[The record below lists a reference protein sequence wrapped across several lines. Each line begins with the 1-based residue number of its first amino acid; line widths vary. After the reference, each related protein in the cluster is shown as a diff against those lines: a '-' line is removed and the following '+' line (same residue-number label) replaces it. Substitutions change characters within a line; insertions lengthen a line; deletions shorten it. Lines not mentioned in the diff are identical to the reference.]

1 MIKNDHFYLRVIKQ
15 SQTYAEKISNAGGC
29 VKLFALEVGSILL
42 ESAKNAEGMKEHRQA
57 VKCEARNPC

>member
-1 MIKNDHFYLRVIKQ
+1 MIKKDHFYLRVIKQ
-15 SQTYAEKISNAGGC
+15 SQTYAEKISNAGGY
-29 VKLFALEVGSILL
+29 VKLFALEVDSILL

>member
-1 MIKNDHFYLRVIKQ
+1 MIKKDHFYLRVIKQ
-15 SQTYAEKISNAGGC
+15 SQKIAEKISNAGGC

-42 ESAKNAEGMKEHRQA
+42 ESAKNAEGMKGHRQA